1 MAAICVS
8 RIPDFFSFD
17 NVVFGDVGSVLTI
30 DFLVTHGYRPVIDF
44 GYLYGL
50 LPIFLAHLWFRAIG
64 RTPLAL
70 VGLVFFYN
78 LIFVWGLAK
87 LAVRLRMDTAGRLLL
102 ICSLG
107 FMTWSAT
114 CHGLEAVLLCNG
126 LAEQAHGRYGRS
138 LALACASVFVKPS
151 MGYVYG
157 GLLLLWIFFG
167 LRPRGEDKTRNRVA
181 FLAPAAITGVG
192 LSLLLAGFSGS
203 ARPAQTP
210 FPLSRIKVYPPPHFC
225 FL

>member
-1 MAAICVS
+1 LNSDRSFGFFLILTCVLTAICVS

-70 VGLVFFYN
+70 VGLAFFYN

-87 LAVRLRMDTAGRLLL
+87 LAVQVADGHRRAFAPDLFARFHD
-102 ICSLG
+102 
-107 FMTWSAT
+107 
-114 CHGLEAVLLCNG
+114 LE
-126 LAEQAHGRYGRS
+126 RYFSRRRS
-138 LALACASVFVKPS
+138 SSTV
-151 MGYVYG
+151 
-157 GLLLLWIFFG
+157 
-167 LRPRGEDKTRNRVA
+167 
-181 FLAPAAITGVG
+181 
-192 LSLLLAGFSGS
+192 
-203 ARPAQTP
+203 
-210 FPLSRIKVYPPPHFC
+210 
-225 FL
+225 

>member
-70 VGLVFFYN
+70 VGLAFFYN

-114 CHGLEAVLLCNG
+114 SHGVEAVLLCNG
-126 LAEQAHGRYGRS
+126 LAEQAHGRYDRS
-138 LALACASVFVKPS
+138 LTLACASVFVKPS

-157 GLLLLWIFFG
+157 GVLFLWVFFA
-167 LRPRGEDKTRNRVA
+167 LRPICEDKTRQRGA
-181 FLAPAAITGVG
+181 LPAPPRIHRGAV
-192 LSLLLAGFSGS
+192 SFLLARFSRD
-203 ARPAQTP
+203 A
-210 FPLSRIKVYPPPHFC
+210 
-225 FL
+225 